1 MSNFLQYH
9 TADTQGHKMCL
20 FNTQVVNHSENV
32 LADNVKIVFR
42 KFRKNVLAI
51 TVVPQVDQEQTIMRL
66 ERFYL
71 VFPRADTP
79 PAPCTKTNQGAWA
92 PASAMTS

>member
-1 MSNFLQYH
+1 MTIRVDKLGTLDVQFLQYH

-51 TVVPQVDQEQTIMRL
+51 TVVPAGRS
-66 ERFYL
+66 
-71 VFPRADTP
+71 RANDN
-79 PAPCTKTNQGAWA
+79 AA
-92 PASAMTS
+92 